1 MLTYIKVKL
10 FFDSACLAVSLGEK
24 ELLFCKYSPV
34 ELSSCLQHFVY
45 FFLVTLVKC
54 ATILYS

>member
-1 MLTYIKVKL
+1 MLTYIEVKF
-10 FFDSACLAVSLGEK
+10 FFDNACFAASLGEK

-34 ELSSCLQHFVY
+34 EFSSCLKHFVY

>member
-1 MLTYIKVKL
+1 MLTYIEVKL

-34 ELSSCLQHFVY
+34 ELSFCLQHFVY